1 MRKLT
6 EAQVK
11 SECIFIRNNL
21 EYENMTVSKETMEI
35 CKKILE
41 GKLSTEEEIE
51 SIRKKYKKVI

>member
-6 EAQVK
+6 KAQVK

-21 EYENMTVSKETMEI
+21 EYENMTVSNETMEI

-41 GKLSTEEEIE
+41 GKVSTESIIQA
-51 SIRKKYKKVI
+51 IRKKYKR

>member
-6 EAQVK
+6 ETQIK

-21 EYENMTVSKETMEI
+21 EYENMTVSNETMEI

-41 GKLSTEEEIE
+41 GKVSTEAIIQA
-51 SIRKKYKKVI
+51 IRKKYKR